1 MRKLIDSIRRSFSAR
16 LSIWVVL
23 VTALVFLAV
32 QLYVFVVARRFV
44 RYEAING
51 AMRVLENTELRITR
65 ILDDVEGVAD
75 NVEWLVYR
83 HLDSPDTLTEYT
95 RVALQGNRDLLGCS
109 ISFEPYFFKGQRF
122 FSAYSSNTDGVVKTS
137 QEGSEDYQYFYL
149 DWYLLPK
156 LLNQPCWTEPY
167 ADWDNDDD
175 ESLQT
180 DMMVSYCKPLTSV
193 DGTFIGA
200 ISLDLS
206 LRWLSEQLAPVK
218 PYPNSYC
225 TLISRGGTFIV
236 HPDPEKLFY
245 QTIFT
250 SSLEEPDKDIMDL
263 GHVMQDW
270 NEGLQEIMLDGVD
283 SYVFYK
289 PLRNTGWSL
298 AIICPEKDIFS
309 RFDRLRHIV
318 TALML
323 LGLALLFLACF
334 RVIAREVRPLKD
346 LADEAGRISS
356 GDFGSR
362 LPLVDR
368 SDEIG
373 TLSRSFDEMQS
384 SLVSYIEELKLTTAK
399 RERIEGDLRIAHNI
413 QMAMI
418 PNVFPPFPERKD
430 LDVYASMTPAKEV
443 GGDLYDYFLQ
453 GEKLYFCIGDVSGK
467 GVPASIVMA
476 ITRVLFR
483 VYGRQDM
490 TPAEIACHI
499 NDMLSADNE
508 TMMFVTAFIGM
519 IDLSK
524 GSLNYC
530 NCGHNYPVI
539 VRASADPEYF
549 DCESNTVLGVC
560 PGWEYKEQYV
570 PDVRGRMIFLYTD
583 GLNEAENLE
592 HEQFGEGR
600 LLEVVTRNRGVSS
613 EGMVKHMLE
622 AVAEHVGGAE
632 ASDDL
637 TTLCIELHQS

>member
-1 MRKLIDSIRRSFSAR
+1 MRKLIDSIRGSFSAR

-23 VTALVFLAV
+23 VTALIFLAV
-32 QLYVFVVARRFV
+32 MSYVSAVARRSV
-44 RYEAING
+44 RDEAING
-51 AMRVLENTELRITR
+51 AMRVLENTELRLTR
-65 ILDDVEGVAD
+65 ILDDVESVAD

-83 HLDSPDTLTEYT
+83 HLDSPDTLFEYT
-95 RVALQGNRDLLGCS
+95 RVALQGYRDLLGCS
-109 ISFEPYFFKGQRF
+109 ISFEPYFFRGEKY
-122 FSAYSSNTDGVVKTS
+122 FSAYSSNTDGVVETS

-167 ADWDNDDD
+167 ADWDYGDD
-175 ESLQT
+175 EALQT
-180 DMMVSYCKPLTSV
+180 DMMVSYCKPLTSI
-193 DGTFIGA
+193 DGNFIGA

-206 LRWLSEQLAPVK
+206 LRWLSDQIAPIK

-225 TLISRGGTFIV
+225 TLISRGGTFLV

-250 SSLEEPDKDIMDL
+250 GSLEEPDWEIIDL
-263 GHVMQDW
+263 GHTMQDW
-270 NEGLQEIMLDGVD
+270 NDGFQEMMLNGVD
-283 SYVFYK
+283 SYIFYK
-289 PLRNTGWSL
+289 PLKNTGWSL

-309 RFDRLRHIV
+309 RFDRLRQIV
-318 TALML
+318 IAFML

-346 LADEAGRISS
+346 LAVEAGRISS

-368 SDEIG
+368 ADEIG
-373 TLSRSFDEMQS
+373 TLSRSFDDMQS
-384 SLVSYIEELKLTTAK
+384 SLVSYIEELKVTTAT
-399 RERIEGDLRIAHNI
+399 RERIEGDLRVAHNI